1 MAGTEQ
7 PSRGI
12 LDSVAK
18 KLRLPFSTPE
28 FIDRIVTGGVNQA
41 GRRTLHTTITA
52 WDLAGGGPFAASAI
66 TSAGLAKTVDI
77 VQSQFIGPVF
87 GPVLKVFGA
96 DQAVLRAALCSSQL
110 VGLGVMRYA
119 VRVEPIRSMPV
130 DALVDAMGPTL
141 QRYLVGDLS

>member
-1 MAGTEQ
+1 MADSEE

-12 LDSVAK
+12 LDSVAR

-41 GRRTLHTTITA
+41 GRRTLYTIITA

-77 VQSQFIGPVF
+77 VQSQFTGPVF
-87 GPVLKVFGA
+87 DPVLKAFGA
-96 DQAVLRAALCSSQL
+96 DQVMFRAALCSSQL

-130 DALVDAMGPTL
+130 DSLVDAMGPTL